1 MTKKQFYISIFYLL
15 LFSLVG
21 SILFLPEHSL
31 QKSIQFGLLILFF
44 IFCYRFGLYHKRLV
58 NYSDM
63 GLGDIRFRLEELS
76 ESIYCECG
84 HSDSPLQT
92 IYFLNDGSI
101 KNYEDEEFAK
111 IWGVL
116 NNADIALT
124 LKSCKECQKVTIKQP
139 SK

>member
-21 SILFLPEHSL
+21 AILFLPEHSL
-31 QKSIQFGLLILFF
+31 QKSIQFGLLILFL
-44 IFCYRFGLYHKRLV
+44 IFCYRFGLYYKRLRYFS
-58 NYSDM
+58 NMD
-63 GLGDIRFRLEELS
+63 LGDIRFQLDELS
-76 ESIYCECG
+76 ASIYCECG

-92 IYFLNDGSI
+92 IHFLNDGSI
-101 KNYEDEEFAK
+101 KKHEDEEFAK

-116 NNADIALT
+116 NNDYIALT
-124 LKSCKECQKVTIKQP
+124 LKSCKECGSLTVKEP